1 LAYVNIDPS
10 WRVDHIG
17 GEEYCI
23 DRQVVGRLCT
33 PSIERNDLLDAT
45 VVDGGESLAYPWRSV
60 AQTDV
65 SVSPAGLAEFHESSI
80 FKRLHKY
87 WQFTIR

>member
-23 DRQVVGRLCT
+23 DRQVVARFGA

-45 VVDGGESLAYPWRSV
+45 MVDGGERLAYPWSSV
-60 AQTDV
+60 TQTDV
-65 SVSPAGLAEFHESSI
+65 SVSPAEFHESFV